1 MWVGVYAP
9 LHIRSARPREAE
21 AAATSSDFGY
31 HLHSWGFVE
40 FERTR
45 GRNVRNTDG
54 HDVVLKH
61 ACDDDSVVS
70 WVFYPALEKE

>member
-1 MWVGVYAP
+1 MLPCISAVPVLVRRRP
-9 LHIRSARPREAE
+9 LPPRLILDIICIRGA
-21 AAATSSDFGY
+21 
-31 HLHSWGFVE
+31 VE

-54 HDVVLKH
+54 HDVVLKY